1 MDILNYLKQSKHLW
15 IIPAYGIFYMI
26 SFMLM
31 EQSDVKIHMIHS
43 LADDKIPFCPYFIIP
58 YVLWYFFLIG
68 TVIYFAV
75 FCPSKKE
82 YYQYLGTLGVGMTL
96 FLLISYVYPNGQHLR
111 PDLGSTGGGVFISVI
126 RFLYKIDTPTNIFP
140 SMHVFNAT
148 ASCIALYQNER
159 CRKNKLF
166 TVSQI
171 ILTISIVLSTMFL
184 KQHSVADV
192 MTALILNIL
201 CYQLFYRVLPARK
214 ERLAEVLTR
223 REICT
228 VPNLLSTLRL
238 CLAVVFFGIFERYGV
253 GEYRTVL
260 VLLILAAA
268 ATDVLDGRIAR
279 SFNSISQV
287 GRILDP
293 VADKAMQGVMIA
305 YLIPRYP
312 LAKLVLI
319 LNILCYQLFY
329 RVLPARKERL
339 AEVLTRREICTVPNL
354 LSTLRLCL
362 AVVFFGIFERYGVG
376 EYRTVLV
383 LLILAAA
390 ATDVL
395 DGRIARSF
403 NSISQVGRI
412 LDPVADK
419 AMQGVMIAYLIP
431 RYPLAKLVLILFV
444 IKECYMTVAGWKVLM
459 ETKETIEAQW
469 HGKLNTAVTYVVVLI
484 LLAGPRLPYST
495 SNVLIGACAVCM
507 AMSLSMYAA
516 QFREMLEHQNGRYQR
531 KMQGGFSGN

>member
-1 MDILNYLKQSKHLW
+1 MTEKLKNYKHGLLLLYFPFYLAAFSYLEKRVPDQLH
-15 IIPAYGIFYMI
+15 IIDCAIDRY
-26 SFMLM
+26 
-31 EQSDVKIHMIHS
+31 
-43 LADDKIPFCPYFIIP
+43 IPFIEVFIIP
-58 YVLWYFFLIG
+58 YLLWFVYIAIAGIYFFFREKESFCKLM
-68 TVIYFAV
+68 YF
-75 FCPSKKE
+75 
-82 YYQYLGTLGVGMTL
+82 GMIGMTI
-96 FLLISYVYPNGQHLR
+96 FIIVSYVYPNGQHLR

-192 MTALILNIL
+192 MTA
-201 CYQLFYRVLPARK
+201 
-214 ERLAEVLTR
+214 
-223 REICT
+223 
-228 VPNLLSTLRL
+228 
-238 CLAVVFFGIFERYGV
+238 
-253 GEYRTVL
+253 
-260 VLLILAAA
+260 
-268 ATDVLDGRIAR
+268 
-279 SFNSISQV
+279 
-287 GRILDP
+287 
-293 VADKAMQGVMIA
+293 
-305 YLIPRYP
+305 
-312 LAKLVLI
+312 LI

>member
-1 MDILNYLKQSKHLW
+1 ML
-15 IIPAYGIFYMI
+15 
-26 SFMLM
+26 SFMLV
-31 EQSDVKIHMIHS
+31 EKSEARIHIIHS
-43 LADDKIPFCPYFIIP
+43 LADDRIPFCPYFIIP

-68 TVIYFAV
+68 TIVYFAL
-75 FCPSKKE
+75 FCSSKKE
-82 YYQYLGTLGVGMTL
+82 YYQYIGTLAVGMTL
-96 FLLISYVYPNGQHLR
+96 FILVSYVYLSGE
-111 PDLGSTGGGVFISVI
+111 SGVFVSAV
-126 RFLYKIDTPTNIFP
+126 RYLYKIDTPTNIFP
-140 SMHVFNAT
+140 SIHVFNSV
-148 ASCIALYQNER
+148 ASCIALFQNER
-159 CRKNKLF
+159 CRKNRLF
-166 TVSQI
+166 TVAQTV
-171 ILTISIVLSTMFL
+171 LTVSIVLATMFL
-184 KQHSVADV
+184 KQHCVSDV
-192 MTALILNIL
+192 MTA
-201 CYQLFYRVLPARK
+201 
-214 ERLAEVLTR
+214 
-223 REICT
+223 
-228 VPNLLSTLRL
+228 
-238 CLAVVFFGIFERYGV
+238 
-253 GEYRTVL
+253 
-260 VLLILAAA
+260 
-268 ATDVLDGRIAR
+268 
-279 SFNSISQV
+279 
-287 GRILDP
+287 
-293 VADKAMQGVMIA
+293 
-305 YLIPRYP
+305 
-312 LAKLVLI
+312 LI

>member
-268 ATDVLDGRIAR
+268 ATRCSGRQ
-279 SFNSISQV
+279 NCQ
-287 GRILDP
+287 IL
-293 VADKAMQGVMIA
+293 
-305 YLIPRYP
+305 
-312 LAKLVLI
+312 
-319 LNILCYQLFY
+319 
-329 RVLPARKERL
+329 
-339 AEVLTRREICTVPNL
+339 
-354 LSTLRLCL
+354 
-362 AVVFFGIFERYGVG
+362 
-376 EYRTVLV
+376 
-383 LLILAAA
+383 
-390 ATDVL
+390 
-395 DGRIARSF
+395 
-403 NSISQVGRI
+403 
-412 LDPVADK
+412 
-419 AMQGVMIAYLIP
+419 
-431 RYPLAKLVLILFV
+431 
-444 IKECYMTVAGWKVLM
+444 
-459 ETKETIEAQW
+459 
-469 HGKLNTAVTYVVVLI
+469 
-484 LLAGPRLPYST
+484 
-495 SNVLIGACAVCM
+495 
-507 AMSLSMYAA
+507 
-516 QFREMLEHQNGRYQR
+516 
-531 KMQGGFSGN
+531 

>member
-1 MDILNYLKQSKHLW
+1 
-15 IIPAYGIFYMI
+15 
-26 SFMLM
+26 
-31 EQSDVKIHMIHS
+31 
-43 LADDKIPFCPYFIIP
+43 
-58 YVLWYFFLIG
+58 
-68 TVIYFAV
+68 
-75 FCPSKKE
+75 
-82 YYQYLGTLGVGMTL
+82 
-96 FLLISYVYPNGQHLR
+96 
-111 PDLGSTGGGVFISVI
+111 
-126 RFLYKIDTPTNIFP
+126 
-140 SMHVFNAT
+140 
-148 ASCIALYQNER
+148 
-159 CRKNKLF
+159 
-166 TVSQI
+166 
-171 ILTISIVLSTMFL
+171 MFL

-238 CLAVVFFGIFERYGV
+238 CLAVVFFGIFER
-253 GEYRTVL
+253 
-260 VLLILAAA
+260 
-268 ATDVLDGRIAR
+268 D
-279 SFNSISQV
+279 
-287 GRILDP
+287 
-293 VADKAMQGVMIA
+293 
-305 YLIPRYP
+305 
-312 LAKLVLI
+312 
-319 LNILCYQLFY
+319 
-329 RVLPARKERL
+329 
-339 AEVLTRREICTVPNL
+339 
-354 LSTLRLCL
+354 
-362 AVVFFGIFERYGVG
+362 GVG

>member
-1 MDILNYLKQSKHLW
+1 M
-15 IIPAYGIFYMI
+15 IPLYGVFYML
-26 SFMLM
+26 SFTLV
-31 EQSDVKIHMIHS
+31 EKSEARIHIIHS
-43 LADDKIPFCPYFIIP
+43 LADDRIPFCPYFIIP

-68 TVIYFAV
+68 TIVYFAL
-75 FCPSKKE
+75 FCSSKKE
-82 YYQYLGTLGVGMTL
+82 YYQYIGTLAVGMTL
-96 FLLISYVYPNGQHLR
+96 FILVSYVYPNGQNLR
-111 PDLGSTGGGVFISVI
+111 PDLSGESGVFVSAV
-126 RFLYKIDTPTNIFP
+126 RYLYKIDTPTNIFP
-140 SMHVFNAT
+140 SIHVFNSV
-148 ASCIALYQNER
+148 ASCIALFQNER
-159 CRKNKLF
+159 CRKNRLF
-166 TVSQI
+166 TAAQTV
-171 ILTISIVLSTMFL
+171 LTVSIVLATMFL
-184 KQHSVADV
+184 KQHCVSDV
-192 MTALILNIL
+192 MTA
-201 CYQLFYRVLPARK
+201 
-214 ERLAEVLTR
+214 
-223 REICT
+223 
-228 VPNLLSTLRL
+228 
-238 CLAVVFFGIFERYGV
+238 
-253 GEYRTVL
+253 
-260 VLLILAAA
+260 
-268 ATDVLDGRIAR
+268 
-279 SFNSISQV
+279 
-287 GRILDP
+287 
-293 VADKAMQGVMIA
+293 
-305 YLIPRYP
+305 
-312 LAKLVLI
+312 LI